1 MTALLWF
8 LFVMCCLF
16 VLQRPARRSP
26 IAAPASELDVAVLLR
41 KQRIASGAK
50 PPQVTPEQALPQRPA
65 ATEAD
70 AASSTAATSV
80 ARGPA
85 TAAET
90 AASHPSDAA
99 FFMPGQCEQAI
110 TSVRTAIE
118 RHRAPGDAES
128 LQTAHTQTS
137 MAQAERESDNVR
149 RLLQADGMLR
159 WRPDPAKLP
168 PQRPANASMEVLM
181 EHVPIGGHAWLAFGN
196 SGVTEMLMNW
206 CHHVIG
212 LGLGSQ
218 MVVAAFDVPLLLELH
233 ARRIPAYNYSGA
245 LPATHFRHAPY
256 LFHRMGFLKAELI
269 THVLRTGRH
278 ALVSDSDVAWVRDP
292 TPLLNELLALGA
304 TLAPSTDCLDVQSDA
319 DKTPRRASAYQ
330 CGYNPGNVE
339 PNDVVF
345 NTGVV
350 WFKADAAGIAFA
362 AEWALQTLNLNNPFS
377 DDQGVFNRLIVR
389 GMFPVVAH
397 SDDGRVVRAANGL
410 RVAPLPADRFCSGHL
425 VWVQQASQPRQCI
438 SVHATFTE
446 YGDGGKR
453 WRFLEAGLWGVLPN
467 EYYDE
472 GRYLTFVP
480 PEAPPDPQPCALGE
494 AEYEVGRQKPP
505 CGGEDPHHGLGRKP
519 HQVLGAEAFKRSS
532 RLRAN
537 MGLMARQVHALR
549 DALAIARVLNR
560 TLILPHFD
568 CLCDRSEDVQVI
580 PTCIYH
586 GAPMTLPMPF
596 KCSQH
601 FVADTHKLQL
611 MATEPTRFGMQPH
624 KFGGAFTAP
633 LPLRAHSFL
642 DDPRTAP
649 AIKRDVVDV
658 AVGAGGG
665 QGGGGEGGGPDGGGG
680 ARGGAGARLPRG
692 ATNVGVQSA
701 LAPWRNA
708 RVLRL
713 SDAEGIFAGWESD
726 KQQATLFTTMM
737 EYYLYRG
744 AWCCSSRGN
753 GNEDGRVYTQN
764 PPPLKVPR

>member
-1 MTALLWF
+1 MTTLLWII
-8 LFVMCCLF
+8 FVVCALF

-26 IAAPASELDVAVLLR
+26 LAMPASELDAAVLLR
-41 KQRIASGAK
+41 KQRIASSASAK
-50 PPQVTPEQALPQRPA
+50 PPQVAPEQQPPQLSAAIGSAA
-65 ATEAD
+65 ATTPVER
-70 AASSTAATSV
+70 V
-80 ARGPA
+80 GPA
-85 TAAET
+85 NAAET

-99 FFMPGQCEQAI
+99 FFMPGQCEQAV

-206 CHHVIG
+206 CHHVIK

-218 MVVAAFDVPLLLELH
+218 MVVAAFDEPLLLQLH

-278 ALVSDSDVAWVRDP
+278 ALVSDSDVAWAQDP

-304 TLAPSTDCLDVQSDA
+304 TLAPSTDCLDVRSDA
-319 DKTPRRASAYQ
+319 DKTPRRFSAYM

-339 PNDVVF
+339 PLDVVF

-397 SDDGRVVRAANGL
+397 SADGRVIRAADGL

-425 VWVQQASQPRQCI
+425 VWVQQASEPRQCV

-453 WRFLEAGLWGVLPN
+453 WRFLEAGLWGLLPA

-480 PEAPPDPQPCALGE
+480 PEAPPDPQPCAPGE
-494 AEYEVGRQKPP
+494 AQYEVGRQKPP

-549 DALAIARVLNR
+549 DALAVARVLNR

-580 PTCIYH
+580 PTCTYH
-586 GAPMTLPMPF
+586 GAPMALPMPF

-611 MATEPTRFGMQPH
+611 MSTEPTRFGMQPH
-624 KFGGAFTAP
+624 KFGGAFTHP
-633 LPLRAHSFL
+633 LLLRAHSFL
-642 DDPRTAP
+642 DDPRTAA
-649 AIKRDVVDV
+649 AIKQGVVDV
-658 AVGAGGG
+658 AVGAAGG
-665 QGGGGEGGGPDGGGG
+665 QGGGGGEV
-680 ARGGAGARLPRG
+680 AQLPRG
-692 ATNVGVQSA
+692 ATNVGVKSA
-701 LAPWRNA
+701 LERWRDA

-713 SDAEGIFAGWESD
+713 SDAEGIFAGWESN
-726 KQQATLFTTMM
+726 KMEATLFTTMM

-753 GNEDGRVYTQN
+753 GNEDGRVYTQT
-764 PPPLKVPR
+764 PPPLKLPR